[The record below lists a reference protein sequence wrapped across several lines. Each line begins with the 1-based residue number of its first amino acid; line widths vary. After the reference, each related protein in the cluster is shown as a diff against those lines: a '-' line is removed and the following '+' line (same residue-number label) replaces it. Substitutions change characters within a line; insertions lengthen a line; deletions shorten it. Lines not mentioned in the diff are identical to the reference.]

1 MDQESYR
8 KAEIRSGKK
17 SRRKKNI
24 RLGARI
30 LSVLLAA
37 VLILNTAVFAYA
49 DEPELPKISSW
60 PVPLSENSERIVSE
74 NPLKAKAIGKNDPQ
88 GTRLKKRPIP
98 LPGCMISV
106 SPDVLQWIRLTANI
120 IGMTCITAISSDRL
134 PLCTWENCTTGKRQ
148 EKPLY

>member
-98 LPGCMISV
+98 LPVYMNSV
-106 SPDVLQWIRLTANI
+106 SPEI
-120 IGMTCITAISSDRL
+120 
-134 PLCTWENCTTGKRQ
+134 
-148 EKPLY
+148 

>member
-24 RLGARI
+24 RLGAR
-30 LSVLLAA
+30 
-37 VLILNTAVFAYA
+37 T
-49 DEPELPKISSW
+49 ELPKISSW

-98 LPGCMISV
+98 LPVYMNSV
-106 SPDVLQWIRLTANI
+106 SPEI
-120 IGMTCITAISSDRL
+120 
-134 PLCTWENCTTGKRQ
+134 
-148 EKPLY
+148 